1 MSNTDARRPDDDGG
15 TMMRGKRAKVASAC
29 VIAYGKFQPSGISGR
44 EVTRGHE
51 MSEMP
56 DG

>member
-29 VIAYGKFQPSGISGR
+29 VIAYGKFQPSGISDI
-44 EVTRGHE
+44 
-51 MSEMP
+51 S
-56 DG
+56 